1 LLKSEIDILEVERKI
16 QGRVRKQMEKTQKE
30 YYLNKQMR
38 AIKKELGE
46 KDEFKTEKI
55 CDMGQK

>member
-46 KDEFKTEKI
+46 KD
-55 CDMGQK
+55 